1 MSEEN
6 SNNTLTPNASDY
18 VASAAKA
25 ALGAVPFMG
34 SLLAEIAGTVIPNQR
49 IDRIVR
55 FATELEHRLIGV
67 EHSVIRSQLTDEN
80 FTDLMEEGLRQA
92 ARATS
97 DDRRRHIANVI
108 ANGLTSKDI
117 SYIESKHLLR
127 ILGEINDIEVIWL
140 RFYLEPA
147 GRDDEEFQS
156 KHREILAP
164 VLTNMSSPQNEI
176 DKGTLQGS
184 YSNIYS
190 DLGFYEKNIVSTE
203 NQTCQSLI
211 KSLETL
217 RSLIMNYHLL
227 VACYFSR
234 LVFYL
239 PQKNN
244 TNNWVSP

>member
-1 MSEEN
+1 MSEDN
-6 SNNTLTPNASDY
+6 SGNTLTPNASDY

-67 EHSVIRSQLTDEN
+67 EHSVIRLQLTDEN

-108 ANGLTSKDI
+108 ANGLISKEI

-156 KHREILAP
+156 KHHEILAP
-164 VLTNMSSPQNEI
+164 VLTHMSSPQNEI

-184 YSNIYS
+184 Y
-190 DLGFYEKNIVSTE
+190 K
-203 NQTCQSLI
+203 Q
-211 KSLETL
+211 
-217 RSLIMNYHLL
+217 HLL
-227 VACYFSR
+227 R
-234 LVFYL
+234 LGLLREKYRIDRKTNL
-239 PQKNN
+239 PEFDKITGNLKIVN
-244 TNNWVSP
+244 YELSPLGRLLLQQIGLLSSSEK